1 MVMVSKGVVWLEV
14 CRVFGWFCL
23 VWPGVYRVLF
33 GRGCAGCAGCCLL
46 GAVVQGVCRVLVGL
60 SCLAGGVLGVVWL
73 GVCRVRRVMLVG
85 CCCAGG
91 VQGVGFCFGFVW
103 LVLVFGWL
111 PLSAL
116 SFVFL
121 LLSLL
126 EPAVR
131 CPAAILSCFLLSWFG
146 LVLWGVLLQGVWLA
160 LRCRF
165 WVFLDFAVSFFG
177 PVFVLVGF
185 LSYESAFSE
194 SGCSTPVSLWWWAVV
209 CASVFLFFSLSF
221 FWSLALSEGSAS
233 LCLMGFFSLLGFGVC
248 GLQGF
253 GCWFVLLSVSL
264 GLAVSAPGRG
274 LSVRPSAL
282 AAARQP
288 SFSKTVNCA
297 VMGIGRL
304 SSCHGLPSGA
314 VKSYGHG
321 LSFSCYLCAHMWSTL
336 LPLVLGGPAPKG
348 LSMGC
353 LGYC

>member
-91 VQGVGFCFGFVW
+91 VEGVGFCFGFVW

-126 EPAVR
+126 EPAVLVPGR
-131 CPAAILSCFLLSWFG
+131 GPLLLFCFLGLAWFCG
-146 LVLWGVLLQGVWLA
+146 
-160 LRCRF
+160 
-165 WVFLDFAVSFFG
+165 
-177 PVFVLVGF
+177 
-185 LSYESAFSE
+185 
-194 SGCSTPVSLWWWAVV
+194 
-209 CASVFLFFSLSF
+209 LFF
-221 FWSLALSEGSAS
+221 AAG
-233 LCLMGFFSLLGFGVC
+233 CLDGFGVA
-248 GLQGF
+248 

-264 GLAVSAPGRG
+264 GLAVSVPGRG
-274 LSVRPSAL
+274 LSVRPSVL
-282 AAARQP
+282 AAAFQRL
-288 SFSKTVNCA
+288 SNCA
-297 VMGIGRL
+297 VMGIARL
-304 SSCHGLPSGA
+304 SSCVAMVFLVVLSSCMVMGLAS
-314 VKSYGHG
+314 
-321 LSFSCYLCAHMWSTL
+321 
-336 LPLVLGGPAPKG
+336 PAPSVLICGPLYSRWCSVAQLPKDFQWAVLDIARPSSQAV
-348 LSMGC
+348 LSWPF
-353 LGYC
+353 